1 MFNSTNISVEIQALE
16 RDDAVFP
23 ERPNWFNYI
32 AVSMKAYDMPRKM
45 SFVAPEEGVY
55 DSIWLLTRRDGYE
68 VITENTRQ
76 FLNYCSDQIR
86 LIYKSFIN
94 EADKENLRH
103 FRQLKLTFTQE
114 EPKLTEMQESIIKGL
129 VKRKSEIER
138 RTQLSVKMGVYHSN
152 YVPKFES
159 ARSYMEKYNLKT
171 LKEFSEEM
179 QGLFEDDTGF
189 VNVDNESKE
198 NDDVIKPKNFEEK
211 NKK

>member
-1 MFNSTNISVEIQALE
+1 MSTKRNCPNCKTEISYK
-16 RDDAVFP
+16 
-23 ERPNWFNYI
+23 NKYI
-32 AVSMKAYDMPRKM
+32 RNRAEKKNLTCASCSQQKRCSRK
-45 SFVAPEEGVY
+45 E
-55 DSIWLLTRRDGYE
+55 
-68 VITENTRQ
+68 
-76 FLNYCSDQIR
+76 
-86 LIYKSFIN
+86 
-94 EADKENLRH
+94 
-103 FRQLKLTFTQE
+103 
-114 EPKLTEMQESIIKGL
+114 
-129 VKRKSEIER
+129 EIER

-152 YVPKFES
+152 YVPKFEF